1 MAYPVEP
8 KTQAA
13 GVSGAVAGAVLYLLQ
28 QYVFKGDVPAGVESL
43 IYTAM
48 PGVIAFAAAYLAPHQ
63 SRTPPAPAP
72 VPAPPPAS

>member
-1 MAYPVEP
+1 MAAPIEP

-28 QYVFKGDVPAGVESL
+28 QYVFKGSVPAGVESL
-43 IYTAM
+43 IYTAV
-48 PGVIAFAAAYLAPHQ
+48 PGLVAFVAAYLAPHQ

-72 VPAPPPAS
+72 PPPAP